1 MPRLTAYLA
10 YGAAFAALP
19 IAAAF
24 LGFRDLTG
32 RQNPARLAP
41 LPAENL
47 AQAPRPQIDPGKPTV
62 VVVLGA
68 DLTEITDALGPY
80 EMFTRTGRYNV
91 VTAAPARHPTLL
103 TGGLRI
109 LPHYSLAEIDARL
122 GGRAPVVVMVPNIPN
137 IAEAQNAAVVGFLQR
152 SAAGGSI
159 MHSWCTGAMA
169 LAQAGLL
176 DGRTATAH
184 WGDLAL
190 LEERYP
196 QVRWVRGVRWV
207 DLGQLVMSAGIT
219 SGVDASLRVIGRL
232 AGDSV
237 ARRVA
242 REIRYPDYHFAI
254 DPHAEQ
260 FTFRAADLVLL
271 TNAAFRP
278 LRPRVGVALYDGV
291 TELDL
296 GHVYDA
302 HAVTFAANVETVTR
316 SDDIVTSAHGLT
328 LLPSHATAAGEAG
341 AARVRSLDRL
351 IVPGT
356 DARARAASLV
366 ASVGTVAPALRA
378 EYPHAD
384 DARRY
389 GLEPI
394 IEDLARTADLATATF
409 ALRRLEYRAPSVR
422 LAGDPPLQAPL
433 VALFLGATGL
443 ALALGISRRRQA
455 RPAAARSAERRLA
468 LASALAI
475 AVLAPSAIEA
485 QSSAPSIAPSVQAIA
500 PGTRIRADL
509 YTGDASRIRRLFG
522 QSSGSMLTGELVA
535 IEGDTVLL
543 SVRAGSGTLRIP
555 RSALRDV
562 YVSRGR
568 PNRVMSAVRSAVLP
582 AVAGAAFSGLSAGMQ
597 RRDPGDPSPGR
608 AALTG
613 AATSAAFAG
622 AIGLLFPKERWSKRG
637 R

>member
-1 MPRLTAYLA
+1 MPRPIAYIA

-19 IAAAF
+19 IAAAI

-32 RQNPARLAP
+32 RQHPERLAP
-41 LPAENL
+41 LRTERL
-47 AQAPRPQIDPGKPTV
+47 AQAPRPEIDPAKQTV
-62 VVVLGA
+62 VVLLGA
-68 DLTEITDALGPY
+68 DITEITDALGPY
-80 EMFTRTGRYNV
+80 EMFARTGRYNV
-91 VTAAPARHPTLL
+91 VTAAPERQPTLL

-109 LPHYSLAEIDARL
+109 LPHYSLAEVDARL
-122 GGRAPVVVMVPNIPN
+122 GGKAPAVVMVPNIPN

-196 QVRWVRGVRWV
+196 RVRWVRGVRWV
-207 DLGQLVMSAGIT
+207 DHGQLVMSAGIT

-237 ARRVA
+237 AQRVA

-254 DPHAEQ
+254 DPRAEQ
-260 FTFRAADLVLL
+260 YAFGAADLVLL
-271 TNAAFRP
+271 ANAAFRP
-278 LRPRVGVALYDGV
+278 VRPRVGVALYDGV

-302 HAVTFAANVETVTR
+302 HAATFAANVETVTR
-316 SDDIVTSAHGLT
+316 SKGIVTSAHGLT
-328 LLPSHATAAGEAG
+328 LLPSDATAAGEAG
-341 AARVRSLDRL
+341 AVRVGKLDRL
-351 IVPGT
+351 VVPGT
-356 DARARAASLV
+356 DARERAASLV
-366 ASVGTVAPALRA
+366 AAVGTIAPALRA

-384 DARRY
+384 DAGRY

-409 ALRRLEYRAPSVR
+409 ALRRLEYRSPSVR
-422 LAGDPPLQAPL
+422 LAGGAPWPALL

-443 ALALGISRRRQA
+443 ALALGIARRRRM
-455 RPAAARSAERRLA
+455 RPAAARSGEQRLA

-475 AVLAPSAIEA
+475 AVLAPSRMEA
-485 QSSAPSIAPSVQAIA
+485 QSSAPSIDVIA

-509 YTGDASRIRRLFG
+509 YTGDGSRIRRFFG
-522 QSSGSMLTGELVA
+522 QSSGGKLAGELVA

-562 YVSRGR
+562 YVSRGW
-568 PNRVMSAVRSAVLP
+568 PNRAESAVRSAIVP
-582 AVAGAAFSGLSAGMQ
+582 AIAGAAFRGLSASMQ
-597 RRDPGDPSPGR
+597 RREPGDPSPGR

-622 AIGLLFPKERWSKRG
+622 AIGLLFPKERWSRLG